1 MSLAQTDKSR
11 IFTSWKAWPSSGQRF
26 GQNQS
31 IQGLTAGN
39 AADILANM
47 KTIAMTI
54 DEPTLKR
61 IDRLMASQAV
71 PWKSR
76 SEVIRHAVQQF
87 ITDLERANEEER
99 EREIFRRHG
108 ARLNRQAA
116 ALIKEQAQ
124 R

>member
-1 MSLAQTDKSR
+1 
-11 IFTSWKAWPSSGQRF
+11 
-26 GQNQS
+26 
-31 IQGLTAGN
+31 
-39 AADILANM
+39 M

-61 IDRLMASQAV
+61 VDRLMASNIV

-76 SEVIRHAVQQF
+76 SEVIRHAVQQLVEN
-87 ITDLERANEEER
+87 LERTQEEKR

-116 ALIKEQAQ
+116 ALIKEQA

>member
-1 MSLAQTDKSR
+1 
-11 IFTSWKAWPSSGQRF
+11 
-26 GQNQS
+26 
-31 IQGLTAGN
+31 
-39 AADILANM
+39 M

-61 IDRLMASQAV
+61 VDRLMASNVV

-76 SEVIRHAVQQF
+76 SEIIRHAIQQL
-87 ITDLERANEEER
+87 IENLERAQEEKR
-99 EREIFRRHG
+99 EHEIFRRHG

-116 ALIKEQAQ
+116 ALIKEQA

>member
-1 MSLAQTDKSR
+1 
-11 IFTSWKAWPSSGQRF
+11 
-26 GQNQS
+26 
-31 IQGLTAGN
+31 
-39 AADILANM
+39 M

-61 IDRLMASQAV
+61 IDRLMAKDAL

-87 ITDLERANEEER
+87 VANLERVDEEER
-99 EREIFRRHG
+99 EREIFRQHG

-116 ALIKEQAQ
+116 ALIKEQAKP
-124 R
+124 

>member
-1 MSLAQTDKSR
+1 
-11 IFTSWKAWPSSGQRF
+11 
-26 GQNQS
+26 
-31 IQGLTAGN
+31 
-39 AADILANM
+39 M

-61 IDRLMASQAV
+61 VDRLMANKVV

-76 SEVIRHAVQQF
+76 SEVIRHAVTQLV
-87 ITDLERANEEER
+87 DKLERANEEER

-116 ALIKEQAQ
+116 VLIKEQAK
-124 R
+124 

>member
-1 MSLAQTDKSR
+1 
-11 IFTSWKAWPSSGQRF
+11 
-26 GQNQS
+26 
-31 IQGLTAGN
+31 
-39 AADILANM
+39 M

-61 IDRLMASQAV
+61 VDRLMASNVV

-76 SEVIRHAVQQF
+76 SEIIRHAVQQLVEN
-87 ITDLERANEEER
+87 LERAQEEKR

-116 ALIKEQAQ
+116 ALIKEQA

>member
-1 MSLAQTDKSR
+1 
-11 IFTSWKAWPSSGQRF
+11 
-26 GQNQS
+26 
-31 IQGLTAGN
+31 
-39 AADILANM
+39 M

-61 IDRLMASQAV
+61 VDRLMASNVV

-76 SEVIRHAVQQF
+76 SEIIRHAVQQLVEN
-87 ITDLERANEEER
+87 LEQAQEEKR

-116 ALIKEQAQ
+116 ALIKEQA

>member
-1 MSLAQTDKSR
+1 
-11 IFTSWKAWPSSGQRF
+11 
-26 GQNQS
+26 
-31 IQGLTAGN
+31 
-39 AADILANM
+39 M

-76 SEVIRHAVQQF
+76 SEVIRYAVQQLL
-87 ITDLERANEEER
+87 TDLECAKEEQR

-116 ALIKEQAQ
+116 ALIKEQARQ
-124 R
+124 

>member
-1 MSLAQTDKSR
+1 
-11 IFTSWKAWPSSGQRF
+11 
-26 GQNQS
+26 
-31 IQGLTAGN
+31 
-39 AADILANM
+39 M

-61 IDRLMASQAV
+61 VDRLMASNVV

-76 SEVIRHAVQQF
+76 SEIIRHAVQQ
-87 ITDLERANEEER
+87 LVENVERAQEEKR

-116 ALIKEQAQ
+116 ALIKEQA

>member
-1 MSLAQTDKSR
+1 
-11 IFTSWKAWPSSGQRF
+11 
-26 GQNQS
+26 
-31 IQGLTAGN
+31 
-39 AADILANM
+39 M

-61 IDRLMASQAV
+61 IDRLAASDAV

-87 ITDLERANEEER
+87 VNHLERVAEEDR

-116 ALIKEQAQ
+116 ALIKEQAKP
-124 R
+124 

>member
-1 MSLAQTDKSR
+1 
-11 IFTSWKAWPSSGQRF
+11 
-26 GQNQS
+26 
-31 IQGLTAGN
+31 
-39 AADILANM
+39 M

-61 IDRLMASQAV
+61 VDRLMASSVV

-76 SEVIRHAVQQF
+76 SEVIRHAVQQLVEN
-87 ITDLERANEEER
+87 LEREQEEKR

-116 ALIKEQAQ
+116 ALIKEQA